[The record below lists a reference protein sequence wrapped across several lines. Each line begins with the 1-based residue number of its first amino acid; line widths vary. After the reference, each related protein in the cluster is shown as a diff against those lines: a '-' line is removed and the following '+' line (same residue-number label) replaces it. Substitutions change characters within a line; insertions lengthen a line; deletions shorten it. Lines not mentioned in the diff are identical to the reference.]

1 MKAAKKYLGQIKSQN
16 EKKQIRMYV
25 SCNENEAYFKTNY
38 IFSIRI
44 FRDARYIGH
53 HIGIGP

>member
-44 FRDARYIGH
+44 FRDARYIA
-53 HIGIGP
+53 IGW